1 MCLERQVVSDT
12 GVNYTVMLQSDTGVH
27 DKFEVNLKEEFD
39 HVNTR

>member
-1 MCLERQVVSDT
+1 MCLEREFVSDT
-12 GVNYTVMLQSDTGVH
+12 GVHDTVMIQSDTGVH